1 MTEQPDDMVP
11 RILQNIQ
18 QTLADHTRRFDRL
31 DERFD
36 RVEHQL
42 QELNADAIAAL
53 RLATQ
58 VNVRSA
64 GIQKEIDQLKKR
76 VERLEEKL

>member
-1 MTEQPDDMVP
+1 MAEHPDDMVP

-18 QTLADHTRRFDRL
+18 QTLADHTGRFDRL
-31 DERFD
+31 DERLD
-36 RVEHQL
+36 RVDRQL

-53 RLATQ
+53 GLATQ
-58 VNVRSA
+58 VNVRSPA
-64 GIQKEIDQLKKR
+64 IQKEIDELKKR